1 MIKQL
6 FNVEKDGKRFAD
18 FLSSDFGQE
27 KQRTIAGKN
36 AMALVSKRKNTL
48 ACSFYLLAQDVKNAV
63 QIALERCDDPMLA
76 LLMSRMADP

>member
-1 MIKQL
+1 VIKQL

-27 KQRTIAGKN
+27 KPRTIAGKN

-48 ACSFYLLAQDVKNAV
+48 PVLFTC
-63 QIALERCDDPMLA
+63 
-76 LLMSRMADP
+76 